1 MRTARQDR
9 FYDKRMQR
17 ARVLEKA
24 ADRKQLEQEIH
35 LVKAPGALAAEK
47 EKKLRGEG
55 CSGVLGGTEKPCAAT
70 QTCCAA
76 AVWGSGAGACCV
88 CVLRGGCKGRRSCKA
103 DRDRRL
109 AGCSGAATLQG
120 VAGWLKQRAVLHG
133 EGWLP
138 QCLMC
143 RAPRFLP
150 PAVAVEEEQFE
161 EGMQE

>member
-1 MRTARQDR
+1 
-9 FYDKRMQR
+9 MQR
-17 ARVLEKA
+17 GFGRDGEALCCYSNMLCSSRV
-24 ADRKQLEQEIH
+24 
-35 LVKAPGALAAEK
+35 
-47 EKKLRGEG
+47 
-55 CSGVLGGTEKPCAAT
+55 GVWCRSLFCL
-70 QTCCAA
+70 
-76 AVWGSGAGACCV
+76 CV
-88 CVLRGGCKGRRSCKA
+88 AGGCKGRRSCKA

-138 QCLMC
+138 PCLMC